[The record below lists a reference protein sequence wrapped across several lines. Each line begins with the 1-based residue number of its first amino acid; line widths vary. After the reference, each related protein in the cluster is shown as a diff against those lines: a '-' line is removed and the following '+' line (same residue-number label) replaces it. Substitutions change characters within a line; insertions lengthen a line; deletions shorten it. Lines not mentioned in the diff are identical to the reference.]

1 MKRLGK
7 QDILAAKDRY
17 YEDVESE
24 AWGGIVRIAVI
35 TGTDRDRF
43 EAITYPMKGKE
54 IKVNREDIRARLLS
68 LADVRTN
75 PAADLTLADVDER
88 RRTHMAQPIEADRTS
103 SDRAVGRLPRCPPEA
118 QPLDADRWLIETAR
132 HPHAR
137 RW

>member
-68 LADVRTN
+68 LAI
-75 PAADLTLADVDER
+75 VDENLER
-88 RRTHMAQPIEADRTS
+88 VFTDDEVRELGKKSAKELDRLFGIAQRINGMTDDSVKE
-103 SDRAVGRLPRCPPEA
+103 LEKN
-118 QPLDADRWLIETAR
+118 
-132 HPHAR
+132 
-137 RW
+137 